1 MIWVC
6 KFFDRV
12 YDSKVARILQGGSLG
27 VCGFDGSHPK
37 IVVRVEV
44 LSGLVK
50 QAAKKQLSTKT
61 TLLLV
66 ASAAN
71 SHLQPNLV

>member
-1 MIWVC
+1 MFC
-6 KFFDRV
+6 ALM
-12 YDSKVARILQGGSLG
+12 YDIYLLSHSVQGGSLG
-27 VCGFDGSHPK
+27 VCGFDGSHP
-37 IVVRVEV
+37 IILVRVEV